1 MIDYVHMDKFLLDIL
16 VCPKSGHTL
25 IYVDKTNEL
34 VCKESMLAYPIK
46 NDIPI
51 LLVDEARP
59 LKPEEIDGA

>member
-1 MIDYVHMDKFLLDIL
+1 MIDYIHMDKFLLDIL
-16 VCPKSGHTL
+16 VCPKSGHAL

>member
-1 MIDYVHMDKFLLDIL
+1 MIDYIHMDKFLLDIL

>member
-1 MIDYVHMDKFLLDIL
+1 MVDYIHMDKFLLDIL
-16 VCPKSGHTL
+16 VCPKSGHAL

>member
-1 MIDYVHMDKFLLDIL
+1 MDKFLLDIL
-16 VCPKSGHTL
+16 VCPKSGHAL